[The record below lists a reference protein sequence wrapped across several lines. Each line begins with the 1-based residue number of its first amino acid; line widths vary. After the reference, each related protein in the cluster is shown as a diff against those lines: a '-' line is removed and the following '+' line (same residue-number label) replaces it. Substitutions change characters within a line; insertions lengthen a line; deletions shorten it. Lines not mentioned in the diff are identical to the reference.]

1 MSNFFLIFLMYLSLL
16 LMSYGAAISPVL
28 ALLGSMIIAGFAWI
42 NWRAEWKNKLGLS
55 IPPRDAVLA
64 MLSAPVLMILFYGL
78 IVTIAAMQDITYLS
92 PVSKHGLLSAAYLHT
107 LGQTLNEEMLFGAL
121 ILFALQRRIGSG
133 RSLQITLVVALIFA
147 LLHYVFYCWIV
158 VSENRGVLTLA
169 ALFVLFAIGVARNSL
184 ILKANHIAYAWSL
197 HFSINMIG
205 LVGVTRFLNGTELTE
220 PQVLNRI
227 LGSPYAV
234 LVSVVVLTTCGIFLL
249 AARSNK
255 VGYN

>member
-1 MSNFFLIFLMYLSLL
+1 
-16 LMSYGAAISPVL
+16 
-28 ALLGSMIIAGFAWI
+28 
-42 NWRAEWKNKLGLS
+42 
-55 IPPRDAVLA
+55 
-64 MLSAPVLMILFYGL
+64 
-78 IVTIAAMQDITYLS
+78 
-92 PVSKHGLLSAAYLHT
+92 
-107 LGQTLNEEMLFGAL
+107 LFGAL

-147 LLHYVFYCWIV
+147 LLHYVFYRWIV

-234 LVSVVVLTTCGIFLL
+234 LVSVVVLMTCGIFLL
-249 AARSNK
+249 AVTSNK